1 VIPVVAGAD
10 GHALAEQY
18 EALRQDIVTKEGSGP
33 VARGLALLMRK
44 GMAAWMRGIEEQ
56 PRPATG
62 DAPAAPAAQLPH
74 GIERDLIDIV
84 AAMAL
89 ATANTT
95 ATAGG
100 VT

>member
-1 VIPVVAGAD
+1 
-10 GHALAEQY
+10 
-18 EALRQDIVTKEGSGP
+18 
-33 VARGLALLMRK
+33 
-44 GMAAWMRGIEEQ
+44 MAAWIRGIEEQ
-56 PRPATG
+56 PRPATA

-95 ATAGG
+95 ATATAGG

>member
-1 VIPVVAGAD
+1 MIPARANVD
-10 GHALAEQY
+10 GHALTAQY
-18 EALRQDIVTKEGSGP
+18 EALRQDV
-33 VARGLALLMRK
+33 VAKDGCRRVVRGLALLMRK
-44 GMAAWMRGIEEQ
+44 GMAAWMRGIEEEPPPVAAQ
-56 PRPATG
+56 V
-62 DAPAAPAAQLPH
+62 APAERLPE

-89 ATANTT
+89 ATTT

>member
-1 VIPVVAGAD
+1 VIPVAASAD

-18 EALRQDIVTKEGSGP
+18 EALRQDAVAKDGCHF

-44 GMAAWMRGIEEQ
+44 GMAAWMRGIEEE
-56 PRPATG
+56 PP
-62 DAPAAPAAQLPH
+62 PVAAPIAAADQLPA
-74 GIERDLIDIV
+74 GIERGLIDIV
-84 AAMAL
+84 TAMAL
-89 ATANTT
+89 ATAT